1 MSNQIQTFQVI
12 NQNNDTVMTTSYVG
26 CIPTDKELS
35 SMYKAG
41 YKFKLNG
48 KAISLKKVLE
58 IKKEK

>member
-1 MSNQIQTFQVI
+1 MKFEVV
-12 NQNNDTVMTTSYVG
+12 NDKNKTVMITNYIEY
-26 CIPTDKELS
+26 IPTDKELS